1 MLALICLIPVLI
13 LVGAE
18 IAYIIEGLKTSEDRR
33 PAHEKQEYRD
43 EPEDAQ
49 NH

>member
-18 IAYIIEGLKTSEDRR
+18 IAYIIEGLKTPEDRR
-33 PAHEKQEYRD
+33 PAHEKQEYQD